1 MSKKIA
7 IAIVVAIMLML
18 GFVVLASNINFDK
31 KSIGE
36 VKFEYKP

>member
-18 GFVVLASNINFDK
+18 GFVVLASNVNFGQ
-31 KSIGE
+31 KSVGE